1 MGQTNNTIKKKL
13 RNKEENMKNKKIIIS
28 FIVLVIAI
36 FLIGYFSIRYV
47 KEKKS
52 KEEISEYTPQEE
64 ISEEQARETIVTLY
78 FLDSESNTLKP
89 EARLV
94 SVKDVITSPYNTII
108 ELLIN
113 GPKNEKLKKLIPD
126 NTQLLNTSLEK
137 ECLTVD
143 FSNELLNYNKNN
155 QNEKENMVK
164 SIVNT
169 LTELTE
175 VNKVKI
181 LINGQVNEEFKD
193 EYVRK

>member
-1 MGQTNNTIKKKL
+1 
-13 RNKEENMKNKKIIIS
+13 MKNKKIVIS

-36 FLIGYFSIRYV
+36 FLIGYFAIKYV

-52 KEEISEYTPQEE
+52 QEGMSEYTP
-64 ISEEQARETIVTLY
+64 RETIVTLY

-94 SVKDVITSPYNTII
+94 SVKNIITSPYNTII

-113 GPKNEKLKKLIPD
+113 GPKNEKLKKLIPE
-126 NTQLLNTSLEK
+126 NTQLLNTSLDG

-143 FSNELLNYNKNN
+143 FSNELLNYNKNNQNN

-181 LINGQVNEEFKD
+181 LINGQINEEFKD

>member
-1 MGQTNNTIKKKL
+1 
-13 RNKEENMKNKKIIIS
+13 MKNKKIIIS

>member
-1 MGQTNNTIKKKL
+1 
-13 RNKEENMKNKKIIIS
+13 MKNKKIVIS

-36 FLIGYFSIRYV
+36 FLIGYFAIKYV

-52 KEEISEYTPQEE
+52 QEGMSEYTPQEE
-64 ISEEQARETIVTLY
+64 ISEDQARETIVTLY

-94 SVKDVITSPYNTII
+94 SVKNIITSPYNTII
-108 ELLIN
+108 ELIQ
-113 GPKNEKLKKLIPD
+113 E
-126 NTQLLNTSLEK
+126 NTQLLNTSLEG

-181 LINGQVNEEFKD
+181 LINGQINEEFKD